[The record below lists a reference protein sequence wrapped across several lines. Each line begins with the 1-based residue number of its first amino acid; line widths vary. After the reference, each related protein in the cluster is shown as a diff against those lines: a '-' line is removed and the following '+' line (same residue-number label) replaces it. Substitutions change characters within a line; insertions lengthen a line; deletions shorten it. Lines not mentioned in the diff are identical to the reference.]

1 MLIGVAGRARVGKD
15 TVVKYLVE
23 KYGFNQIAL
32 ADPVKKGSYAMDP
45 WIAITDVEWNN
56 LGLEPTLRNLAFY
69 CEEEQV
75 YFVKLQ
81 VLVDVLGVEKA
92 KVICGVRQFYQK
104 YGTEGGRD
112 IHGEDCWLNIAKR
125 QFTEQ
130 DAISDVRFSN
140 EAEFVRENGG
150 IVLNLVRNVKEEVA
164 QHASENDLCSEYYDV
179 LIDNNGTKE
188 ELYAQLDKL
197 IA

>member
-1 MLIGVAGRARVGKD
+1 MLVGVAGRARTGKD

-23 KYGFNQIAL
+23 KYGFNRIAL
-32 ADPVKKGSYAMDP
+32 ADPVKQGSYALDP

-56 LGLEPTLRNLAFY
+56 LGLESVLRNLAFY
-69 CEEEQV
+69 SEEEQV

-81 VLVDVLGVEKA
+81 VLVDVLGAEKA
-92 KVICGVRQFYQK
+92 KEIYGVRQFYQR

-112 IHGEDCWLNIAKR
+112 IHGDFCWLNIAKTK
-125 QFTEQ
+125 FTGQ

-140 EAEFVRENGG
+140 EAQFVHENGG
-150 IVLNLVRNVKEEVA
+150 IVLNLVRENKEEVA

-179 LIDNNGTKE
+179 LIENNGTFE
-188 ELYAQLDKL
+188 ELFAKVDEA
-197 IA
+197 IR